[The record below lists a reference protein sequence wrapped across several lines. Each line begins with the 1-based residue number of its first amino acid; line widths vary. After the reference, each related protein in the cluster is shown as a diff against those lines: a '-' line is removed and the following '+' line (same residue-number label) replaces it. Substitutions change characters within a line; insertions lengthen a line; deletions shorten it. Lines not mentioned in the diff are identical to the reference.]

1 MRIFNTIVLTV
12 FLLSFISCS
21 SEEEVEEFN
30 NQDEN
35 MEKITNRI
43 KAYSPTKISADVSN
57 LTSNQKRV
65 IELLVKA
72 GQVSDDIFWIQNTPD
87 AISIRDSLRNS
98 KSKSAKIYLDY
109 VKINYGPYDEIYGS
123 ERFVGEGPSIRPAG
137 GNFYPTDMTKI
148 DFEKYVAENPALKDD
163 FTSLY
168 TVIQKDGNGYKA
180 IPFHEAYADKVEQLA
195 KYLEEAAN
203 YADNPSLKNYLI
215 LRAKAVRTD
224 EYYESDMAW
233 MDLSGNDI
241 DVVIGPIESYADNL
255 LGYKTAYESIV
266 MVRDEKASEELAM
279 FENNID
285 KFEAR
290 LPYDRKY
297 IRETAGKGT
306 KLQVV
311 NVAYFGGHGQQGTKT
326 IAASLPNDPRVHK
339 AKGAKK
345 SMFKNMMEAKFEQI
359 VRPIGNIILEPKLR
373 KYIDKEAFTSFVTL
387 HEVSHTLGRGYVYG
401 KNDVTVASMLKEKYS
416 FLEECKADIVGLWN
430 ISIMRDL
437 GLIDDDYVL
446 RAKATYVAGLYRS
459 IRFGDEKAHGK
470 GNLIQLNYLMDK
482 GAIVTN
488 EDGTLGINDE
498 LFFKVVGELA
508 GKVLT
513 IQAEGNYDAAVNL
526 EKDYG
531 NVTERIESNIEKL
544 KSIPRDLD
552 TTYDFK

>member
-1 MRIFNTIVLTV
+1 MRFFNTIILTL
-12 FLLSFISCS
+12 FLLSFLSCS
-21 SEEEVEEFN
+21 SKEEVEEFN

-35 MEKITNRI
+35 MEKVKERI
-43 KAYSPTKISADVSN
+43 KAYSPTKISADISN
-57 LTSNQKRV
+57 LNSNQKKV

-72 GQVSDDIFWIQNTPD
+72 GHVSDEIFWIQNTPD
-87 AISIRDSLRNS
+87 AVSVRDSLM
-98 KSKSAKIYLDY
+98 KSESESAKVYLDY
-109 VKINYGPYDEIYGS
+109 VKINYGPYDEIYGG
-123 ERFVGEGPSIRPAG
+123 ERFVGDGPSIRPLG
-137 GNFYPTDMTKI
+137 GNFYPPDMTKS
-148 DFEKYVAENPALKDD
+148 DFEDYVAANPEVKED

-168 TVIQKDGNGYKA
+168 TIIRKDGDGLKS
-180 IPFHEAYADKVEQLA
+180 IPYHEAYTDKVEKLA
-195 KYLEEAAN
+195 SLLEEAAS
-203 YADNPSLKNYLI
+203 YADNPSLKNYLN
-215 LRAKAVRTD
+215 LRAKAIRTD

-241 DVVIGPIESYADNL
+241 DIVIGPIESYADKL
-255 LGYKTAYESIV
+255 LGYKTSYESII
-266 MVRDEKASEELAM
+266 MVKDKKASEELSM
-279 FENNID
+279 FEKNID
-285 KFEAR
+285 NFEAR
-290 LPYDRKY
+290 LPYDKKY

-345 SMFKNMMEAKFEQI
+345 SMFKNMMEAKFDQI
-359 VRPIGNIILEPKLR
+359 VLPIGNIILDPKLR
-373 KYIDKEAFTSFVTL
+373 KYISKDAFTSFVTL

-401 KNDVTVASMLKEKYS
+401 KEDVTVASMLKEKYS

-437 GLIDDDYVL
+437 GLIDDDYVV

-459 IRFGDEKAHGK
+459 IRFGSEKAHGK

-482 GAIVTN
+482 GAIITN
-488 EDGTLGINDE
+488 EDGTLGIDDD

-513 IQAEGNYDAAVNL
+513 IQAKGDYDEAVNL

>member
-1 MRIFNTIVLTV
+1 MRFFNTIILTL
-12 FLLSFISCS
+12 FLLSFLSCS
-21 SEEEVEEFN
+21 SKEEVEEFN

-35 MEKITNRI
+35 MEKVKERI
-43 KAYSPTKISADVSN
+43 KEYSPTKISADISN
-57 LTSNQKRV
+57 LNSNQKKA

-72 GQVSDDIFWIQNTPD
+72 GHVSDEIFWIQNTPD
-87 AISIRDSLRNS
+87 AVSVRDSLM
-98 KSKSAKIYLDY
+98 KSESESAKVYLDY
-109 VKINYGPYDEIYGS
+109 VKINYGPYDEIYGG
-123 ERFVGEGPSIRPAG
+123 ERFVGDGPSIRPLG
-137 GNFYPTDMTKI
+137 GNFYPPDMTKS
-148 DFEKYVAENPALKDD
+148 DFEDYVAANPEVKED

-168 TVIQKDGNGYKA
+168 TIIRKDGDGLKS
-180 IPFHEAYADKVEQLA
+180 IPYHEAYADKVEKLA
-195 KYLEEAAN
+195 SLLEEAAS
-203 YADNPSLKNYLI
+203 YADNPSLKNYLN
-215 LRAKAVRTD
+215 LRAKAIRTD

-241 DVVIGPIESYADNL
+241 DIVIGPIESYADKL
-255 LGYKTAYESIV
+255 LGYKTSYESII
-266 MVRDEKASEELAM
+266 MVKDKKASEELSM
-279 FENNID
+279 FEKNID
-285 KFEAR
+285 NFEAR
-290 LPYDRKY
+290 LPYDKKY

-345 SMFKNMMEAKFEQI
+345 SMFKNMMEAKFDQI
-359 VRPIGNIILEPKLR
+359 VLPIGNIILDPKLR
-373 KYIDKEAFTSFVTL
+373 KYISKDAFTSFVTL

-401 KNDVTVASMLKEKYS
+401 KEDVTVASMLKEKYS

-437 GLIDDDYVL
+437 GLIDDDYVV

-459 IRFGDEKAHGK
+459 IRFGSEKAHGK

-482 GAIVTN
+482 GAIITN
-488 EDGTLGINDE
+488 EDGTLGIDDD

-513 IQAEGNYDAAVNL
+513 IQAKGDYDEAVNL

>member
-1 MRIFNTIVLTV
+1 MNKVI
-12 FLLSFISCS
+12 
-21 SEEEVEEFN
+21 E
-30 NQDEN
+30 
-35 MEKITNRI
+35 RI

-57 LTSNQKRV
+57 LTSNQKKV

-87 AISIRDSLRNS
+87 AISIRDSLKKSNS
-98 KSKSAKIYLDY
+98 ESAKVYLDY
-109 VKINYGPYDEIYGS
+109 VNINYGPYDAIYND
-123 ERFVGEGPSIRPAG
+123 ERFVGDGPSVRPEV
-137 GNFYPTDMTKI
+137 GNFYPIDMTKS
-148 DFEKYVAENPALKDD
+148 DFENFIAENPELKED

-168 TVIQKDGNGYKA
+168 TIIRNDEKGLKA
-180 IPFHEAYADKVEQLA
+180 IPYHIAYADKVEKLA
-195 KYLEEAAN
+195 SLLEEAAS
-203 YADNPSLKNYLI
+203 YAENPSLKNYLL
-215 LRAKAVRTD
+215 LRAKAIRTD
-224 EYYESDMAW
+224 DYYESDMAW
-233 MDLSGNDI
+233 MDLIGNDI
-241 DVVIGPIESYADNL
+241 DVVIGPIEVYADKLFN
-255 LGYKTAYESIV
+255 YKASYESII
-266 MVRDEKASEELAM
+266 MVKDNKASEELAM
-279 FENNID
+279 FEKNID

-290 LPYDRKY
+290 LPYDKKY

-311 NVAYFGGHGQQGTKT
+311 NIVYFGGYGQSGTKT

-345 SMFKNMMEAKFEQI
+345 SMFKNMMEAKFDQI
-359 VRPIGNIILEPKLR
+359 VLPIGNIILEPGLR

-401 KNDVTVASMLKEKYS
+401 KKDVTVASMLKEKYS

-430 ISIMRDL
+430 ISIMREL
-437 GLIDDDYVL
+437 GLIDDDYVQ
-446 RAKATYVAGLYRS
+446 RTKATYVAGLYRS
-459 IRFGDEKAHGK
+459 IRFGGEKAHGK

-482 GAIVTN
+482 GAIITN

-498 LFFKVVGELA
+498 TFFEVVGELA

-513 IQAEGNYDAAVNL
+513 IQAEGDYEAAVNL

-531 NVTERIESNIEKL
+531 NITERIESNIEKL

>member
-1 MRIFNTIVLTV
+1 MS
-12 FLLSFISCS
+12 FLSCS
-21 SEEEVEEFN
+21 SKEEVEEFN

-35 MEKITNRI
+35 MEKVKERI
-43 KAYSPTKISADVSN
+43 KAYSPTKISADISN
-57 LTSNQKRV
+57 LNSNQKKV

-72 GQVSDDIFWIQNTPD
+72 GHVSDEIFWIQNTPD
-87 AISIRDSLRNS
+87 AVSVRDSLM
-98 KSKSAKIYLDY
+98 KSESESAKVYLDY
-109 VKINYGPYDEIYGS
+109 VKINYGPYDEIYGG
-123 ERFVGEGPSIRPAG
+123 ERFVGDGPSIRPLG
-137 GNFYPTDMTKI
+137 GNFYPPDMTKS
-148 DFEKYVAENPALKDD
+148 DFEDYVAANPEVKED

-168 TVIQKDGNGYKA
+168 TIIRKDGDGLKS
-180 IPFHEAYADKVEQLA
+180 IPYHEAYTDKVEKLA
-195 KYLEEAAN
+195 SLLEEAAS
-203 YADNPSLKNYLI
+203 YADNPSLKNYLN
-215 LRAKAVRTD
+215 LRAKAIRTD

-241 DVVIGPIESYADNL
+241 DIVIGPIESYADKL
-255 LGYKTAYESIV
+255 LGYKTSYESII
-266 MVRDEKASEELAM
+266 MVKDKKASEELSM
-279 FENNID
+279 FEKNID
-285 KFEAR
+285 NFEAR
-290 LPYDRKY
+290 LPYDKKY

-345 SMFKNMMEAKFEQI
+345 SMFKNMMEAKFDQI
-359 VRPIGNIILEPKLR
+359 VLPIGNIILDPKLR
-373 KYIDKEAFTSFVTL
+373 KYISKDAFTSFVTL

-401 KNDVTVASMLKEKYS
+401 KEDVTVASMLKEKYS

-437 GLIDDDYVL
+437 GLIDDDYVV

-459 IRFGDEKAHGK
+459 IRFGSEKAHGK

-482 GAIVTN
+482 GAIITN
-488 EDGTLGINDE
+488 EDGTLGIDDD

-513 IQAEGNYDAAVNL
+513 IQAKGDYDEAVNL

>member
-1 MRIFNTIVLTV
+1 M
-12 FLLSFISCS
+12 
-21 SEEEVEEFN
+21 EEFN

-35 MEKITNRI
+35 MEKVVERI

-57 LTSNQKRV
+57 LTYNQKKV

-72 GQVSDDIFWIQNTPD
+72 GQVSDEIFWIQNTPD
-87 AISIRDSLRNS
+87 AISIRDSLKKS
-98 KSKSAKIYLDY
+98 KSESAKIYLDY
-109 VKINYGPYDEIYGS
+109 VNINYGPYDEIYGS
-123 ERFVGEGPSIRPAG
+123 ERFVGDGPSIRPDG
-137 GNFYPTDMTKI
+137 GNFYPTDMTKS
-148 DFEKYVAENPALKDD
+148 DFEKYVVENPEVKED

-168 TVIQKDGNGYKA
+168 TIIQKDDKGYKA
-180 IPFHEAYADKVEQLA
+180 IPYHEAYADKVEQLA
-195 KYLEEAAN
+195 KYLEEAAT
-203 YADNPSLKNYLI
+203 YADNVTLKNYLL
-215 LRAKAVRTD
+215 LRAKAIRTD
-224 EYYESDMAW
+224 EYYESDLAW
-233 MDLSGNDI
+233 MELDNNDI
-241 DVVIGPIESYADNL
+241 DVVIGPIESYADKL
-255 LGYKTAYESIV
+255 LGYKTSYESIV
-266 MVRDEKASEELAM
+266 MVKDKKASEELAM

-290 LPYDRKY
+290 LPYDKKY

-311 NVAYFGGHGQQGTKT
+311 NVSYFGGHGQQGTKT
-326 IAASLPNDPRVHK
+326 IAASLPNDPRVHQ

-345 SMFKNMMEAKFEQI
+345 SMFKNMMEAKFDQI

-401 KNDVTVASMLKEKYS
+401 KKDVTVASMLKEKYS

-437 GLIDDDYVL
+437 GLIDDDYVQ
-446 RAKATYVAGLYRS
+446 RTKATYVAGLYRS

-482 GAIVTN
+482 GAIISN

-498 LFFKVVGELA
+498 IFFEVVGELA
-508 GKVLT
+508 GKILT
-513 IQAEGNYDAAVNL
+513 IQAEGDYDAAVNL

>member
-1 MRIFNTIVLTV
+1 M
-12 FLLSFISCS
+12 
-21 SEEEVEEFN
+21 EEFN

-35 MEKITNRI
+35 MEKVIERI
-43 KAYSPTKISADVSN
+43 KAYSPTKISADISH
-57 LTSNQKRV
+57 LTSNQKKV

-87 AISIRDSLRNS
+87 AVSIRDSLKNS
-98 KSKSAKIYLDY
+98 NSESAKVYLDY
-109 VKINYGPYDEIYGS
+109 VNINYGPYDEIYSS
-123 ERFVGEGPSIRPAG
+123 ERFVGDGPSIRPDG
-137 GNFYPTDMTKI
+137 GNFYPVDMTKD
-148 DFEKYVAENPALKDD
+148 DFENFVAENPELKED

-168 TVIQKDGNGYKA
+168 TIIRNDENGLKA
-180 IPFHEAYADKVEQLA
+180 IPYHVAYADKVEQLA
-195 KYLEEAAN
+195 SLLEEAAT
-203 YADNPSLKNYLI
+203 YSDNTSLKNYLT
-215 LRAKAVRTD
+215 LRAKAIRTD

-233 MDLSGNDI
+233 MDLNGNDI
-241 DVVIGPIESYADNL
+241 DVVIGPIESYADKL
-255 LGYKTAYESIV
+255 LGYKTSYESII
-266 MVRDEKASEELAM
+266 MVRDEAASEELAM

-290 LPYDRKY
+290 LPYDKKY

-345 SMFKNMMEAKFEQI
+345 SMFKNMMEAKFDQI
-359 VRPIGNIILEPKLR
+359 VLPIGNIILEPGLR
-373 KYIDKEAFTSFVTL
+373 KYINKEAFTSFVTL

-401 KNDVTVASMLKEKYS
+401 KKDVTVASMLKEKYS

-459 IRFGDEKAHGK
+459 IRFGSEKAHGK

-498 LFFKVVGELA
+498 IFFDVVGELA

-513 IQAEGNYDAAVNL
+513 IQAEGDYDEAVNL

-531 NVTERIESNIEKL
+531 NVTEKIESNIEKL